1 MGKDTRER
9 EREREREQERDIKLI
24 LRKAVIEKCV
34 LGPLI
39 MRLGRETEERLKV
52 EKERVK
58 IDKRLNKEPEKER
71 EREREREKGK

>member
-1 MGKDTRER
+1 MNRQLAMVVSLISFPSERNGERHKRER

-39 MRLGRETEERLKV
+39 MRLGKRDRGET
-52 EKERVK
+52 
-58 IDKRLNKEPEKER
+58 
-71 EREREREKGK
+71 KG

>member
-39 MRLGRETEERLKV
+39 MRLGKRDRGET
-52 EKERVK
+52 
-58 IDKRLNKEPEKER
+58 
-71 EREREREKGK
+71 KG